1 MSTFARALVLLF
13 LANSTAVFI
22 AGLYLAM
29 TAGMGAISYVVL
41 IRQVVC

>member
-1 MSTFARALVLLF
+1 MSTFTRALVLLF
-13 LANSTAVFI
+13 LANDTTVFI
-22 AGLYLAM
+22 ARLYLAM